1 MTVFGYARCST
12 DGQDLSGQIEA
23 LRSAGCERVYHEK
36 VSGARIDRRELDRL
50 IRRLRAGDHVMVTRL
65 DRLARSTRDLLHVLE
80 AIGKAGASFRSI
92 HDRWADTSTPHGR
105 LILVVLGGLAEYER
119 ELILAR
125 TAEGMVRARERGVK
139 FGRPRALSHFQR
151 QEAVQRLRNGESQ
164 SDIAR
169 SYGVSAPTISRLRA
183 TSAV

>member
-1 MTVFGYARCST
+1 MRHGSSAWASVLGRWWAA
-12 DGQDLSGQIEA
+12 DGPPDAVAKFLG
-23 LRSAGCERVYHEK
+23 LM
-36 VSGARIDRRELDRL
+36 D
-50 IRRLRAGDHVMVTRL
+50 
-65 DRLARSTRDLLHVLE
+65 
-80 AIGKAGASFRSI
+80 AGASFRSI